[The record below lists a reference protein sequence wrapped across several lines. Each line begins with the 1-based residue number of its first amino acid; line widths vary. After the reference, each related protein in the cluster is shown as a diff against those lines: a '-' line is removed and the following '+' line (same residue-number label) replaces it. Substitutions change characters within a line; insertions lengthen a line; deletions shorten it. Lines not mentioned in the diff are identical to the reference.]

1 MEDIIINLDKKI
13 KKINND
19 YNLLK
24 TKIDNIDIKHLEVI
38 FNLSNNLDKI
48 IETLISLKAVIFEDD
63 IDKLEYEHQRDIKE
77 RIIQN
82 KIDKIIKP
90 LMLSL
95 YLKFN

>member
-1 MEDIIINLDKKI
+1 MEDIIINLDKKVE
-13 KKINND
+13 KINND

-24 TKIDNIDIKHLEVI
+24 TKIDNIDMKYIEAI
-38 FNLSNNLDKI
+38 FNFSNDLDKT
-48 IETLISLKAVIFEDD
+48 IETLISLKADIFEDD
-63 IDKLEYEHQRDIKE
+63 IDKLEFEHQKDVKD